1 MNLETVTARIK
12 KHEGCVLH
20 CYEDHLGYM
29 TIGVGRLIDKKKG
42 GGITEDEAE
51 YLLKN
56 DIKRVMKYLD
66 THLLW
71 WREQPK
77 TVQHFLIEF
86 VFQLGIGNA
95 LKFQNALGA
104 LQNNDMETACNEF
117 RDSLWHRQTTARAE
131 EMIST
136 LESVKT

>member
-1 MNLETVTARIK
+1 MNLETVTASIK

-20 CYEDHLGYM
+20 CYEDHLGYK

-42 GGITEDEAE
+42 GGITEEEAE
-51 YLLKN
+51 YLLQN

-71 WREQPK
+71 WREQPE
-77 TVQHFLIEF
+77 TVQHFLVEF

-95 LKFQNALGA
+95 LKFRLALAA
-104 LQNNDMETACNEF
+104 LQNNDLETACSEF
-117 RDSLWHRQTTARAE
+117 RDSRWHQQTTARAE

-136 LESVKT
+136 LESV

>member
-1 MNLETVTARIK
+1 MNLETVTAIIK

-56 DIKRVMKYLD
+56 DIKRVVIQYCNTSGKTNHEDDAALSAI
-66 THLLW
+66 LLY
-71 WREQPK
+71 
-77 TVQHFLIEF
+77 TNLIPTDAA
-86 VFQLGIGNA
+86 I
-95 LKFQNALGA
+95 
-104 LQNNDMETACNEF
+104 
-117 RDSLWHRQTTARAE
+117 RAE
-131 EMIST
+131 R
-136 LESVKT
+136 